1 MGQRS
6 RLAAINKKIGLFL
19 PVYIKNECLLQKIN
33 ANIHQNT
40 ALLVCKDKFICK
52 IQFTKPHQTSRK
64 HPYSIKAMFFDPVD
78 FLIIAV

>member
-1 MGQRS
+1 M
-6 RLAAINKKIGLFL
+6 
-19 PVYIKNECLLQKIN
+19 N